1 MIRRHVLVS
10 GHVQGVGYRYLARKH
25 ADRLG
30 IAGWVRNL
38 PDGRVEAEIEGEEAA
53 VATMLRRLEAGPPG
67 SRVTGLEV
75 AELPAAGPGERP
87 AESAD
92 ERGGRF
98 RILR

>member
-25 ADRLG
+25 AERLG

-38 PDGRVEAEIEGEEAA
+38 PDGRVEAEIEGEDAA
-53 VATMLRRLEAGPPG
+53 VETMLRRLEAGPPG

-75 AELPAAGPGERP
+75 AERPLAEPGERAAAP
-87 AESAD
+87 GE
-92 ERGGRF
+92 GGRRF
-98 RILR
+98 QILR